1 MHVYIVE
8 EFYELNC
15 VDCVFKCIIL
25 FKSVPV
31 NRQIWYFVTKQVM
44 FVSTHIICKILSIL
58 SAENKH
64 FLFSVIYYGCAF
76 IQSSLKYTLKI
87 HFMGYSLPGYQT
99 WVFATLYCMQPNL
112 TQSFYLIT
120 FSSDRHLRFI
130 TSFVVTLWIQHQ
142 RRIHYS
148 KISPAETDREWKIE
162 VL

>member
-87 HFMGYSLPGYQT
+87 HFMGYHCLGIKPEFLQLFIACNQIWPSLFISSHSIQT
-99 WVFATLYCMQPNL
+99 D
-112 TQSFYLIT
+112 I
-120 FSSDRHLRFI
+120 SD
-130 TSFVVTLWIQHQ
+130 S
-142 RRIHYS
+142 
-148 KISPAETDREWKIE
+148 
-162 VL
+162 